1 MKRLFWA
8 VILCATPVFAQQ
20 AELVT
25 TASGATLRALD
36 KISGDL
42 TDLELNQGDVRAF
55 GRLTVALTECRYPSD
70 DPSSNAYA
78 HLRIIDSSTGTMSFD
93 GWMVAASPALNAL
106 DHPRYD
112 VWVLRCNIS

>member
-1 MKRLFWA
+1 MRRLIWVA
-8 VILCATPVFAQQ
+8 ALCAAPAFAQQ
-20 AELVT
+20 GELVT

-55 GRLTVALTECRYPSD
+55 GRLTVSLTECRYPSD

-78 HLRIIDSSTGTMSFD
+78 HLRVIDSSTGDLAFN